1 LLTRLQVAVKG
12 IVLRT
17 FGAGNAPDNNPDFLA
32 ALKEAHDMGIVII
45 NTTQCMRKCVRNS
58 CVAQVMSL
66 TAQSAC
72 VIVHGTLCDAP
83 SDGTVVAEYAT
94 GVSLGAA
101 GVVSGGDMTVEAALT
116 KLGCLLGR
124 GLEPDVVRKKMGT
137 VTRGERTMI
146 VENKRFSLHDK

>member
-1 LLTRLQVAVKG
+1 M
-12 IVLRT
+12 IVR
-17 FGAGNAPDNNPDFLA
+17 
-32 ALKEAHDMGIVII
+32 
-45 NTTQCMRKCVRNS
+45 
-58 CVAQVMSL
+58 
-66 TAQSAC
+66 
-72 VIVHGTLCDAP
+72 GTLCDAP